1 MEEYYKKLKETRI
14 VNTLSMATKEDL
26 KDEFQENV
34 GV

>member
-1 MEEYYKKLKETRI
+1 MDYGEENNEDLKSKA
-14 VNTLSMATKEDL
+14 NQTKEDL